1 MILSQL
7 VEILFVSF
15 AVSSFLVIWLNTN
28 AFYEY
33 SKYFNLFGYLTIG
46 YEKRLKKSHTN
57 VTFIN
62 YLLIDHN
69 SFFVRL
75 ICCSVCLS
83 VLLNVIINLL
93 FFSLQNIFFSFILS
107 LIIYYHLTLQKNKL
121 ENES

>member
-1 MILSQL
+1 MIISQL

-62 YLLIDHN
+62 YLL
-69 SFFVRL
+69 R
-75 ICCSVCLS
+75 CSYLVG
-83 VLLNVIINLL
+83 L
-93 FFSLQNIFFSFILS
+93 FFRVLYHYLNNILFFLRIL
-107 LIIYYHLTLQKNKL
+107 L
-121 ENES
+121 